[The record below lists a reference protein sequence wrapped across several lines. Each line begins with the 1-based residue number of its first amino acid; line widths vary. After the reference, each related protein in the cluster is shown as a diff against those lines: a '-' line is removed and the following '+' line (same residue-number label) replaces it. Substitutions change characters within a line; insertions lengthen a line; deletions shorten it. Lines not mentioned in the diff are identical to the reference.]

1 MPTSTI
7 ARTLT
12 LLGSLA
18 FCVAAHA
25 QPLPTEIEISPRLPS
40 SVDTLKIRL
49 SGFADSVAPPSFAP
63 PAVAGNTISLRT
75 DSALGDSRF
84 SWTENF
90 SLPPLSAGNYT
101 IEVVAAGAVLSTLA
115 FNLRAQTTGLL
126 LNDQRF
132 GVQASMAPGIRFADA
147 VQLSDE
153 SGYFWFFDSSSPEV
167 TVKILD
173 GRLVN
178 GYYWVF
184 IASLTDAPFTVVISG
199 PDFDCPEPNPFFCRD
214 TRTYTSPAGKNMNF
228 IDLTAFQD

>member
-1 MPTSTI
+1 MSTSTI

-12 LLGSLA
+12 LLASLV
-18 FCVAAHA
+18 FCPAAHA
-25 QPLPTEIEISPRLPS
+25 QSRPPEIEISPRLPS
-40 SVDTLKIRL
+40 SVDTLKIRV
-49 SGFADSVAPPSFAP
+49 SGLADSAPPSFAP
-63 PAVAGNTISLRT
+63 PTVAGNTISLRT

-101 IEVVAAGAVLSTLA
+101 IEVVAAGEVVSALPLNV
-115 FNLRAQTTGLL
+115 RAQTIALL

-132 GVQASMAPGIRFADA
+132 GVQASQGPGTSFANA
-147 VQLSDE
+147 VQLSDA
-153 SGYFWFFDSSSPEV
+153 SGYFWFFDSSNPEV

-184 IASLTDAPFTVVISG
+184 IASMTDVPFTVVISG
-199 PDFDCPEPNPFFCRD
+199 PDFDCPDPNPFFCRD

>member
-1 MPTSTI
+1 MPRSTI

-18 FCVAAHA
+18 CRLAAHA
-25 QPLPTEIEISPRLPS
+25 QPIPPVIEISPRLPS

-49 SGFADSVAPPSFAP
+49 SGLAESAPPSFAP

-101 IEVVAAGAVLSTLA
+101 IEIVAAGAVLSTLPI
-115 FNLRAQTTGLL
+115 NVRAQTAVLL

-132 GVQASMAPGIRFADA
+132 GAQAFQAPGPSLANA
-147 VQLSDE
+147 VQLSDA
-153 SGYFWFFDSSSPEV
+153 SGYFWFFDSSNPEV

-184 IASLTDAPFTVVISG
+184 IASMTDVPFTVVISG
-199 PDFDCPEPNPFFCRD
+199 PDFDCPDPNPFFCRD